1 MSLRVIFLFGKLYRE
16 AAVASHYNQFNS
28 NAKNQML
35 SFKSF
40 FIKLSLFSLFTL
52 LLLIL
57 WRNYGSER
65 FQSSLMYALW
75 VFFVVTTAFIHIVL
89 VRVEEKDP
97 KRFVGYY
104 MGITAIKLFGYLTII
119 TIYALLKREAALGFT
134 LWFLVLYL
142 LYSGFEVVILLKHF
156 KK

>member
-1 MSLRVIFLFGKLYRE
+1 
-16 AAVASHYNQFNS
+16 
-28 NAKNQML
+28 ML

-40 FIKLSLFSLFTL
+40 YIKLAIFSFFTFLIL
-52 LLLIL
+52 LL
-57 WRNYGSER
+57 WRNYAADR
-65 FQSSLMYALW
+65 FQSDFMYALW
-75 VFFVVTTAFIHIVL
+75 IFFVLITMIIHVFL
-89 VRVEEKDP
+89 VKVAEKDP

-119 TIYALLKREAALGFT
+119 TLYALLKREAALGFT

-142 LYSGFEVVILLKHF
+142 LYSGFEVVMLLKHF